1 VGGLAQ
7 CNPKISYDPQ
17 YYFVISNI
25 VNKIEH
31 KFNHNNHNKYNNH
44 NKHSKPTMDIIKYR
58 KLYLSENWGGNR
70 FNMIR
75 KIVDLEQQ
83 RRPFSFTIDLQR
95 NHPLVLSGN
104 AYWITHDQ
112 LCIGYELNEKSEVF
126 RPIFSHKRQRLM
138 DILIPSIKNPV
149 KFWKNLKSRY
159 FLSMVKIKKL
169 PIVCIDNIV
178 MYIY

>member
-1 VGGLAQ
+1 
-7 CNPKISYDPQ
+7 
-17 YYFVISNI
+17 
-25 VNKIEH
+25 
-31 KFNHNNHNKYNNH
+31 
-44 NKHSKPTMDIIKYR
+44 MDVIKYR
-58 KLYLSENWGGNR
+58 KLYLSENWRENR
-70 FNMIR
+70 FIAII
-75 KIVDLEQQ
+75 KYVGLEQQ
-83 RRPFSFTIDLQR
+83 HFDDTISQR

-112 LCIGYELNEKSEVF
+112 LCIGYELSENPEVF

-159 FLSMVKIKKL
+159 FLSMVKIKIL

>member
-1 VGGLAQ
+1 
-7 CNPKISYDPQ
+7 
-17 YYFVISNI
+17 
-25 VNKIEH
+25 
-31 KFNHNNHNKYNNH
+31 
-44 NKHSKPTMDIIKYR
+44 MDVIKYR
-58 KLYLSENWGGNR
+58 KLYLSENWRENR
-70 FNMIR
+70 FIAII
-75 KIVDLEQQ
+75 KYVGLEQQ
-83 RRPFSFTIDLQR
+83 HIRQHNQR

-112 LCIGYELNEKSEVF
+112 LCIGYELSENPEVF

>member
-1 VGGLAQ
+1 
-7 CNPKISYDPQ
+7 
-17 YYFVISNI
+17 
-25 VNKIEH
+25 
-31 KFNHNNHNKYNNH
+31 
-44 NKHSKPTMDIIKYR
+44 MDVIKYR
-58 KLYLSENWGGNR
+58 KLYLSENWRENR
-70 FNMIR
+70 FIAII
-75 KIVDLEQQ
+75 KYVGLEQQ
-83 RRPFSFTIDLQR
+83 HFDDTISQR

-112 LCIGYELNEKSEVF
+112 LCIGYELSENPEVF

>member
-1 VGGLAQ
+1 
-7 CNPKISYDPQ
+7 
-17 YYFVISNI
+17 
-25 VNKIEH
+25 
-31 KFNHNNHNKYNNH
+31 
-44 NKHSKPTMDIIKYR
+44 MDVIKYR
-58 KLYLSENWGGNR
+58 KLYLSENWRENR
-70 FNMIR
+70 FIEII
-75 KIVDLEQQ
+75 KYVGLEQQ
-83 RRPFSFTIDLQR
+83 HIRQHYQR

-112 LCIGYELNEKSEVF
+112 LCIGYELSENPEVF

-159 FLSMVKIKKL
+159 FLSIAKIKKL

>member
-1 VGGLAQ
+1 
-7 CNPKISYDPQ
+7 
-17 YYFVISNI
+17 
-25 VNKIEH
+25 
-31 KFNHNNHNKYNNH
+31 
-44 NKHSKPTMDIIKYR
+44 MDVIKYR
-58 KLYLSENWGGNR
+58 KLYLSENWRENR
-70 FNMIR
+70 FIAII
-75 KIVDLEQQ
+75 KYVGLEQQ
-83 RRPFSFTIDLQR
+83 HIRQNNQR